1 MSDSPPSAATRV
13 LVVDDNSSNR
23 RLAMAFVKR
32 LGFVVEE
39 VEDGAAALERLAA
52 SPFDVVFLDISMP
65 GMSGEEVLARLRADP
80 RFAGLHVIAYTA
92 HALHEE
98 KQRLIDAGFDDL
110 LIKPISLKAV
120 ESALAAFMPA

>member
-13 LVVDDNSSNR
+13 LVVDDNSINR

-80 RFAGLHVIAYTA
+80 RFAGLHVIA
-92 HALHEE
+92 
-98 KQRLIDAGFDDL
+98 
-110 LIKPISLKAV
+110 
-120 ESALAAFMPA
+120 

>member
-13 LVVDDNSSNR
+13 LVVDDNSINR

-52 SPFDVVFLDISMP
+52 SPFDVVFLDISISP
-65 GMSGEEVLARLRADP
+65 RQWLGLAVSLAGIFVAGMKSKE
-80 RFAGLHVIAYTA
+80 
-92 HALHEE
+92 
-98 KQRLIDAGFDDL
+98 
-110 LIKPISLKAV
+110 AV
-120 ESALAAFMPA
+120 AAQEA